1 MKVIITGIAGFIG
14 FHLAERLL
22 REGIEVIGVD
32 NINSYYDVNLK
43 YARLMELG
51 FSRESIAEMVM
62 IRSEKHPTL
71 QLLKCD
77 IAKREAIEQLF
88 KKQRPDLVINLA
100 AQAGVRYSLEQPF
113 EYTHSNIEGFL
124 SILEGCRRA
133 EVKRLIY
140 ASSSSVYGS
149 NSKVPFS
156 EEDAVEQP
164 QSLYAATKR
173 SNELMASCY
182 EQLYAMECV
191 GLRFFT
197 VYGPWG
203 RPDMAPMLFA
213 EAIKQH
219 KTIKV
224 FGHGELWR
232 DFTYID
238 DIVEGIW
245 KIVATNKPAPH
256 KLYNI
261 GHSHPVKLTEFISTL
276 EQAVGREATK
286 EYLPQQAGDVER
298 TWADCSRLEQD
309 FAYHPTTPLSSG
321 IAKFVEWH
329 NEYYKGQ

>member
-1 MKVIITGIAGFIG
+1 MRVIATGIAGFIG
-14 FHLAERLL
+14 YHLTKRLL
-22 REGIEVIGVD
+22 REGVEVVGVD
-32 NINSYYDVNLK
+32 NINDYYDVELK
-43 YARLMELG
+43 YARLAELG
-51 FSRESIAEMVM
+51 FDRAHIEEKRL
-62 IRSEKHPTL
+62 IRSAEYPAL
-71 QLLKCD
+71 QLFKCD
-77 IAKREAIEQLF
+77 IAEREAIEQLF
-88 KKQRPDLVINLA
+88 KEQRPDVVINLA

-113 EYTHSNIEGFL
+113 AYTHSNVEGFL

-156 EEDAVEQP
+156 EEDTVEQP

-182 EQLYAMECV
+182 EQLYSIECI

-213 EAIKQH
+213 DAITH
-219 KTIKV
+219 HRAIKV
-224 FGHGELWR
+224 FGEGELWR

-238 DIVEGIW
+238 DVVEGVW
-245 KIVATNKPAPH
+245 KIVAGDKPAPH
-256 KLYNI
+256 RLYNI
-261 GHSHPVKLTEFISTL
+261 GHSEPVKLTEFISTL
-276 EQAVGREATK
+276 EQTIGKEAKK

-309 FAYHPTTPLSSG
+309 FAYHPTTSLSQG
-321 IAKFVEWH
+321 IAEFVKWYK
-329 NEYYKGQ
+329 EYYKA